1 MTTIR
6 CIDFESTGLPPD
18 AAVCEIGWTDVVTGD
33 GPARIAWSDS
43 VLVNPGRP
51 MPIEAMAVH
60 HIPDADVAS
69 CHPAAEILAR
79 IVRESPMIDNIT
91 YDSGREIDI
100 FCAHNAKFERAFF
113 DGAGKPWICT
123 YKCALRVWPESPI
136 HSNQGLRYFLGL
148 NLDQDLAMPP
158 HRAGPD
164 AYVTA
169 HILQRLLV
177 AKPVDE
183 LIKISADPAML
194 INVGFGKHFG
204 AKWADV
210 PTDYLQWVT
219 RQDMDEDVLFTAKTI
234 LSRR

>member
-18 AAVCEIGWTDVVTGD
+18 AAVCEIGWCDVVTGD
-33 GPARIAWSDS
+33 GPARIDWIVSL
-43 VLVNPGRP
+43 LVDPGRP

-60 HIPDADVAS
+60 HITDADVAGR
-69 CHPAAEILAR
+69 HDATEIIRRLTLVANDV
-79 IVRESPMIDNIT
+79 IPFGSGIGVRP
-91 YDSGREIDI
+91 DI

-113 DGAGKPWICT
+113 DGDGKPWICT

-148 NLDQDLAMPP
+148 NLDPDLAMPP

-177 AKPVDE
+177 ARPAAE
-183 LIKISADPAML
+183 LIKDIGRAGDA
-194 INVGFGKHFG
+194 H
-204 AKWADV
+204 
-210 PTDYLQWVT
+210 Q
-219 RQDMDEDVLFTAKTI
+219 
-234 LSRR
+234 RRF